1 MKRSCMSNSRPRF
14 VRGGHRQLTAWPGKL
29 FLLAFWVLWHATS
42 AHGHATL
49 LKSEPLAGS
58 ALDQSPHSVRL
69 YFDERIE
76 AVFNSLRVV
85 DESGQRVDNQQ
96 PRVTGQGD
104 VLEVGLHPIRK
115 GKYSVFW
122 TVNSLDGHQVSG
134 QFGFGLQ
141 SPPPNDSDLHRQ
153 PAAERS
159 YFLSVSAALA
169 KWAGLTGMVLWLG
182 GLFFWLWIFT
192 PAIASMPFHS
202 LEQNSPIPN
211 WSRRIGQAVGT
222 GCIVM
227 LAAQP
232 AALVIQSMAMT
243 GLSAT
248 NVLSPT
254 TLRVV
259 LTTTSYGF
267 WWTLRVLLLVA
278 LAVLCG
284 WWLRPIRPGIISTKV
299 VARSQWPLAA
309 GHAFLGS
316 AMLLTYPLTGHARA
330 VSGAMS
336 IAVWSDWAHLA
347 STVIWIGGLIPL
359 CLGLPILNL
368 KSASDRA
375 LARTVV
381 ARFSTIAAICVM
393 ALFASGIYATWL
405 HVPSWTAFIATNY
418 GRTLLVKL
426 SLVAAILAIA
436 AVNRWSVLPVLRD
449 RSRADGS
456 PRLQT
461 LVAAE
466 SALGIAVLGVVA
478 MLTGLAPSTAALP
491 AKPIYLSKRNQGVNV
506 SLVLT
511 SNKIGRTS
519 ATITLRDSTGHPI
532 RSARPVTVYERMLDM
547 DLGLTTVETRLASD
561 GSYGADLD
569 FPMAGQWRVS
579 VEASGASGDAF
590 VTEFEFS
597 PAP

>member
-1 MKRSCMSNSRPRF
+1 MT
-14 VRGGHRQLTAWPGKL
+14 VRGGLRQLTAWPGKL
-29 FLLAFWVLWHATS
+29 CLLAFWVLWHATS

-49 LKSEPLAGS
+49 LRTEPLAGS
-58 ALDQSPHSVRL
+58 ALDQSPQSVRL

-85 DESGQRVDNQQ
+85 DESGQRVDNQK
-96 PRVTGQGD
+96 PRAIGEGD
-104 VLEVGLHPIRK
+104 VLEVGLQPIEK

-134 QFGFGLQ
+134 QFGFGLR
-141 SPPPNDSDLHRQ
+141 SPPPSESDLHRG
-153 PAAERS
+153 AAPDRG
-159 YFLSVSAALA
+159 YVLAVSTALA

-182 GLFFWLWIFT
+182 GLFFWLWIFI
-192 PAIASMPFHS
+192 PAIASVPVHS
-202 LEQNSPIPN
+202 PEQNSPIPG
-211 WSRRIGQAVGT
+211 WSRRIRQAMGT
-222 GCIVM
+222 GCIVT

-232 AALVIQSMAMT
+232 AALVIQSMALT
-243 GLSAT
+243 GLSTT
-248 NVLSPT
+248 NVLSPA
-254 TLRVV
+254 TLTVV

-267 WWTLRVLLLVA
+267 WWALRVLLLLV
-278 LAVLCG
+278 LAGLCG
-284 WWLRPIRPGIISTKV
+284 WWFRPIRPGMASTKF

-309 GHAFLGS
+309 GCAFLGS

-336 IAVWSDWAHLA
+336 IAVWSDWAHMA

-359 CLGLPILNL
+359 FLGLPILNL
-368 KSASDRA
+368 ESASDRA
-375 LARTVV
+375 LARAVV
-381 ARFSTIAAICVM
+381 MRFSTIAAICVL
-393 ALFASGIYATWL
+393 ALLASGIYATWL
-405 HVPSWTAFIATNY
+405 HVPTWRALITTSY
-418 GRTLLVKL
+418 GRTLLLKL
-426 SLVAAILAIA
+426 SLVAAILATA
-436 AVNRWSVLPVLRD
+436 AVNRWSVLPGLRD
-449 RSRADGS
+449 HSRADDL
-456 PRLQT
+456 PRLRT

-491 AKPIYLSKRNQGVNV
+491 AKPLYWSRLNQGVNV
-506 SLVLT
+506 SLVLA
-511 SNKIGRTS
+511 SNKIGRS
-519 ATITLRDSTGHPI
+519 HATITLQDSSGHSI

-547 DLGLTTVETRLASD
+547 DMGLTTVETRPAPN

-569 FPMAGQWRVS
+569 FPVTGRWQVS